1 MIASRATR
9 LALLIVG
16 MAACGT
22 ATAAALKDDGLGIC
36 SPSEENAA
44 DAGPAVPGAVLLE
57 SADGRK
63 LRAAI
68 VLPRGEPKGLVL
80 LLPGAWFPRDD
91 SFVELSAKLAD
102 RGLASARFEQ
112 RCHLRSLASDTFWDI
127 DAVLAA
133 ARKKVGAKPPLF
145 AVGHSRGAWYIMKG
159 TAGGKLAPART
170 VFIAGG
176 HEDTGHYDE
185 VAQNAERPVDA
196 LKAKLRD
203 ADAASRPELEKELA
217 QAEASRASTL
227 AFLDKLKA
235 GALKDDDTIPGDKPL
250 NPVAGS
256 PGLPIETAAQFRSEN
271 DLHDFGAR
279 RAFIAKAIPTLL
291 LIGDGDRPHLKK
303 AMERLAGMFP
313 AGAPMQSRV
322 LPGFDH
328 TLNDPS
334 GHVPDVLARAIAD
347 WFMGATAP

>member
-1 MIASRATR
+1 MLASRATL
-9 LALLIVG
+9 LALLIVP
-16 MAACGT
+16 MAACRP
-22 ATAAALKDDGLGIC
+22 ATAGARKDDELGIC
-36 SPSEENAA
+36 SPSEESVA

-57 SADGRK
+57 SADGRR
-63 LRAAI
+63 LRASI
-68 VLPRGEPKGLVL
+68 VLPRGEAKGLVL

-112 RCHLRSLASDTFWDI
+112 RCHLRSLASDTFLDI
-127 DAVLAA
+127 DAVLIA
-133 ARKKVGAKPPLF
+133 ARKKVGARPPLF
-145 AVGHSRGAWYIMKG
+145 ALGHSRGAWYIMKG
-159 TAGGKLAPART
+159 AVGEKLAPART

-176 HEDTGHYDE
+176 HEDKGHYDE
-185 VAQNAERPVDA
+185 VAQNAEKPVDA

-203 ADAASRPELEKELA
+203 AHAASRPELEKELA
-217 QAEASRASTL
+217 RAEAFRASTM
-227 AFLDKLKA
+227 AFLQKLKA
-235 GALKDDDTIPGDKPL
+235 GALKDDETIPGDKSL
-250 NPVAGS
+250 L

-271 DLHDFGAR
+271 DLHDFDAR

-328 TLNDPS
+328 TLNGPS
-334 GHVPDVLARAIAD
+334 GHVPDGLARAVAD
-347 WFMGATAP
+347 WFLGTTAP